1 VTGLIGAVADL
12 ITTALTI
19 VAMGVGALILLC
31 WTVFGVIFAI
41 AFAQLRR
48 KRKRGIGDDV
58 IAEFGHD
65 LDAEIE
71 QLLGG
76 GDGRG

>member
-1 VTGLIGAVADL
+1 MTGLIGAVADL
-12 ITTALTI
+12 ITTVLTI
-19 VAMGVGALILLC
+19 LAITVGSLVLLC
-31 WTVFGVIFAI
+31 WTVFGVIFAV
-41 AFAQLRR
+41 AFMQLRR
-48 KRKRGIGDDV
+48 RRKRGVGDDV

-71 QLLGG
+71 ELLG